1 MSISVPSEKMDAMA
15 QCVVG
20 QLSLGAR
27 RERLSNS
34 WNESVML
41 RKGRIVMHKI
51 HLSRIMNESRNG
63 SNVIPRSGGNA

>member
-15 QCVVG
+15 QYVVG

-27 RERLSNS
+27 RGRLSNS

-41 RKGRIVMHKI
+41 RKGRIISHAQDSFIK
-51 HLSRIMNESRNG
+51 NYE
-63 SNVIPRSGGNA
+63 